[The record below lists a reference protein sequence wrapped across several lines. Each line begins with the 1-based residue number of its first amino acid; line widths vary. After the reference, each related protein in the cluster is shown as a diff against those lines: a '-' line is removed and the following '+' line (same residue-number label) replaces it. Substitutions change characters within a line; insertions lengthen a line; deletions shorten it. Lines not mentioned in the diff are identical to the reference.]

1 MTILPSSEPS
11 VGTISSLSPHGT
23 ANTKTSPNATASA
36 RRADVPAELLG
47 QRVVLRTVART
58 TQHDLVPHAG
68 KHPRA
73 AAADPAGADDSDPHD
88 AEAYVTVSVPC
99 MPACLCESTG
109 Q

>member
-1 MTILPSSEPS
+1 M
-11 VGTISSLSPHGT
+11 GTISSISPHGT

-36 RRADVPAELLG
+36 GVPTSPPSSSASGSYDDGSRDPLSM
-47 QRVVLRTVART
+47 TSC
-58 TQHDLVPHAG
+58 PMPG
-68 KHPRA
+68 KHARA